1 MAHCRRYK
9 HGAIKIFNFKIL
21 LELDKKMER
30 IINYFETQPDSHRIA
45 ILLIS
50 MGLLWSVELFFDGGF
65 RLQKGKHAFTNALF
79 MLADA
84 PVQALFGIGL
94 VFATSWVTQNHFGLI
109 HHLGLQ
115 ENSIFQF
122 VIVFTLLD
130 FLEYI
135 YHLFMHRYQTLWM
148 FHLVHHSER
157 DMDVST
163 VFREHPGETAIRLS
177 FLVVF
182 IFITG
187 ASFWMLLF
195 RQAIQIVSNV
205 FAHADFRLPNRLDQF
220 ISILFITP
228 NVHQVHHHYRLPF
241 TNSNYGDVL
250 SIWDR
255 MFGTFS
261 RLGAEDLVFGV
272 DTHMNR
278 SENTH
283 IVPLIKMPFTP
294 YRPSIIYESF
304 MDFSSIA
311 SPNPVKIVVP
321 FVEELELVTE

>member
-1 MAHCRRYK
+1 MK
-9 HGAIKIFNFKIL
+9 S
-21 LELDKKMER
+21 
-30 IINYFETQPDSHRIA
+30 IINYFENQPDSHRIA

-50 MGLLWSVELFFDGGF
+50 MGLLWSIELFFDGGF

-84 PVQALFGIGL
+84 PVQALFGVAL
-94 VFATSWVTQNHFGLI
+94 VFSTSWVVAHHFGLI
-109 HHLGLQ
+109 HHIGLT
-115 ENSIFQF
+115 EDSMFQF

-130 FLEYI
+130 FLEYV
-135 YHLFMHRYQTLWM
+135 YHWFMHQYKTLWM
-148 FHLVHHSER
+148 FHLVHHTER

-177 FLVVF
+177 FLVTF
-182 IFITG
+182 MFITG

-205 FAHADFRLPNRLDQF
+205 FAHADFRLPNRLDRVL
-220 ISILFITP
+220 SILFITP
-228 NVHQVHHHYRLPF
+228 NVHQVHHHYQLPF
-241 TNSNYGDVL
+241 TNTNYGDVL

-261 RLGAEDLVFGV
+261 RLDIEDLVFGV
-272 DTHMNR
+272 DTHMDR
-278 SENTH
+278 SENAH

-294 YRPSIIYESF
+294 YRPSIVYLPF
-304 MDFSSIA
+304 MDFSSVPA
-311 SPNPVKIVVP
+311 ANQAKVTVP
-321 FVEELELVTE
+321 FMEELELVE